1 MGVNRL
7 IMDGARAVTSA
18 ADILAPYA
26 AMYPD
31 RVDIARIRVTK
42 PDTQPPKQA
51 KPVKIKKEPPPA
63 LDRETLTVYNLFGE
77 EPLHPDD
84 MAAQSG
90 LGPSKVLS
98 ALMRLELLG
107 LIEQTDGRN
116 YILK

>member
-1 MGVNRL
+1 
-7 IMDGARAVTSA
+7 
-18 ADILAPYA
+18 
-26 AMYPD
+26 
-31 RVDIARIRVTK
+31 
-42 PDTQPPKQA
+42 
-51 KPVKIKKEPPPA
+51 
-63 LDRETLTVYNLFGE
+63 
-77 EPLHPDD
+77 

>member
-51 KPVKIKKEPPPA
+51 KPVKIKKEPPSA
-63 LDRETLTVYNLFGE
+63 LDRETLTVYNLFGRSRCT
-77 EPLHPDD
+77 PTIW
-84 MAAQSG
+84 
-90 LGPSKVLS
+90 
-98 ALMRLELLG
+98 RLRAG
-107 LIEQTDGRN
+107 
-116 YILK
+116 

>member
-1 MGVNRL
+1 MTESGKYNVHT
-7 IMDGARAVTSA
+7 D
-18 ADILAPYA
+18 
-26 AMYPD
+26 
-31 RVDIARIRVTK
+31 K
-42 PDTQPPKQA
+42 
-51 KPVKIKKEPPPA
+51 A
-63 LDRETLTVYNLFGE
+63 LYEGKGSGCFLLRCNISE
-77 EPLHPDD
+77 LHPDD

>member
-1 MGVNRL
+1 MCHNFSLSFFVFL
-7 IMDGARAVTSA
+7 FYHISFCSA
-18 ADILAPYA
+18 
-26 AMYPD
+26 
-31 RVDIARIRVTK
+31 T
-42 PDTQPPKQA
+42 
-51 KPVKIKKEPPPA
+51 VKIKKEPPSA